1 MVQEGENDAPN
12 LETITAMLPP
22 MENSIDLNMVAIN
35 SMEEFVNDIN
45 NVNDTNLLENI
56 NYGSLT
62 SYSQLEQEIFDYSDR
77 DLKMLNLYI

>member
-1 MVQEGENDAPN
+1 MIQVGENDAPN

-35 SMEEFVNDIN
+35 SMEEF
-45 NVNDTNLLENI
+45 VNDTNLLENI